1 MQHIFTN
8 WKFSN
13 CGGAARGFAP
23 WLPGGVEDTD
33 TTTALIQ
40 VPVNGFAPEVQIA
53 SKGFEFD
60 WDTMGGREIFNS
72 SLVIAGTGAHEMY
85 AMQYMWNWED
95 ADGSFVQRPGR
106 ANVMAPARAGSWW
119 RLDNHPGSCEIKE
132 HWKLPMQLCDK
143 GNRHLGSMFTVVM
156 TADNQQDSTGSA

>member
-23 WLPGGVEDTD
+23 WVAGGAADLD

-60 WDTMGGREIFNS
+60 WDTMGGREFANS
-72 SLVIAGTGAHEMY
+72 SLVMAGIGSQEMY

-95 ADGSFVQRPGR
+95 TDGSFVQRARR
-106 ANVMAPARAGSWW
+106 ASVIGPARAGSWW
-119 RLDNHPGSCEIKE
+119 HLDKRPGRCET
-132 HWKLPMQLCDK
+132 
-143 GNRHLGSMFTVVM
+143 R
-156 TADNQQDSTGSA
+156 ADW